1 LNAIR
6 SYIMGDFPVRIEA
19 RAQVSLFAYDNGTFI
34 VESFRDQP
42 ADVRIRVPPSAT
54 LTNLVSGDHP
64 AQLAAGEASPRRTCI
79 KPGKVSGE
87 GAAP

>member
-42 ADVRIRVPPSAT
+42 ADVRIRVSARRDSHKSGKRRPSRAT
-54 LTNLVSGDHP
+54 C
-64 AQLAAGEASPRRTCI
+64 RR
-79 KPGKVSGE
+79 
-87 GAAP
+87 